1 MPTILFGEKFVQRK
15 ICLAKILLAKI
26 PSVKSLSASE
36 VSVALTGVG
45 GYVGLR
51 LEQPVHR

>member
-1 MPTILFGEKFVQRK
+1 MPRILIGEKFVQRK